1 MSQSTTESEVAGLL
15 EDLPGMRWVEI
26 LLPDMNG
33 ILRGKRI
40 SRADLAK
47 LFGPG
52 IGFPAATTML
62 DTKGLTFETLKF
74 GGDDGDPDALCHAV
88 PGSLAPVPWLQA
100 PTGQALITMS
110 EVGGKPYFAD
120 PRRVLERA
128 VEPLSEAGLRP
139 VVATELEFYLLE
151 ENPEDEAPSPKLQRI
166 PGTRLEHDGPQFA
179 SLDDLNDM
187 EAFFGEVDRNCET
200 QNLPASTAVSEFAPS
215 QFEIN
220 LNHVADPVLACDHAV
235 VLKRLVKNTARRHG
249 AVASFMAKPFAE
261 HPGCGLHIH
270 VSLLD
275 DKGRNVFAPGDNQKD
290 GLPFS
295 DKLRHAVGGLAEA
308 MPESMAV
315 FAPNA
320 NSYRRFRPGVFV
332 PLAPTWG
339 INHRN
344 LSMRVPLSD
353 AANARIEHR
362 VAGAD
367 ANPYLVMAAVLA
379 GIHHGIKN
387 RCAPGPMIAQGTS
400 TPDDVTLPVRWEAS
414 LDAFDRAQI
423 IPRYLGEEYCRVF
436 GICRRAECDRF
447 HSEVSNRDYEWYLR
461 YI

>member
-1 MSQSTTESEVAGLL
+1 MKAEMSKLL
-15 EDLPGMRWVEI
+15 ETLPGMRWIEV

-40 SRADLAK
+40 GRTDLEK
-47 LFGPG
+47 LFAAGITLPG
-52 IGFPAATTML
+52 ATTML
-62 DTKGLTFETLKF
+62 DVKGRTIEALKF
-74 GGDDGDPDALCHAV
+74 GSVDGDPDALCHAV
-88 PGSLAPVPWLQA
+88 RGSLSPIPWLRA
-100 PTGQALITMS
+100 PTGQVLITMS
-110 EVGGKPYFAD
+110 EVDGTPYFAD

-128 VEPLSEAGLRP
+128 IEPLLRAGLTP

-151 ENPEDEAPSPKLQRI
+151 DDPVDLPTLKSVRI
-166 PGTRLEHDGPQFA
+166 PGTRLRQDGPHFA
-179 SLDDLNDM
+179 SLEDLSDM
-187 EAFFGEVDRNCET
+187 EAFFSEVDASCEV

-220 LNHVADPVLACDHAV
+220 LHHVADPVLACDHAV
-235 VLKRLVKNTARRHG
+235 LLKRLVKNVARRHA

-261 HPGCGLHIH
+261 HSGCGLH

-275 DKGRNVFAPGDNQKD
+275 EKGQNIFAPSAKQND

-295 DKLRHAVGGLAEA
+295 KVLRHAVGGLARA
-308 MPESMAV
+308 MPESMAL

-339 INHRN
+339 LNHRN

-353 AANARIEHR
+353 PENARVEHR

-379 GIHHGIKN
+379 GIHHGIEK
-387 RCAPGPMIAQGTS
+387 CCEPGPMIAQGAS
-400 TPDDVTLPVRWEAS
+400 TPEEVTLPIRWEAS
-414 LDAFDRAQI
+414 LDAFEGAAI
-423 IPRYLGEEYCRVF
+423 LPRYLGEDYCRVF
-436 GICRRAECDRF
+436 AICRRSECNMF

-461 YI
+461 YL

>member
-1 MSQSTTESEVAGLL
+1 MEQEVARLL
-15 EDLPGMRWVEI
+15 DTLPGMRWVEV

-40 SRADLAK
+40 GRNDLDK
-47 LFGPG
+47 LFGAGMPLPG
-52 IGFPAATTML
+52 ATTMM
-62 DTKGLTFETLKF
+62 DTKGLTFEALGF
-74 GGDDGDPDALCHAV
+74 GGDDGDPDVLCHAV
-88 PGSLAPVPWLQA
+88 RSSLAPVPWLQA
-100 PTGQALITMS
+100 PTGQVLITMS
-110 EVGGKPYFAD
+110 EVGGAPYFAD

-128 VEPLSEAGLRP
+128 IEPLTDAGLRP

-151 ENPEDEAPSPKLQRI
+151 EDPAGAPALKSSRI
-166 PGTRLEHDGPQFA
+166 PGSQLEQDGPHFG

-187 EAFFGEVDRNCET
+187 EAFFAEVDESCEA
-200 QNLPASTAVSEFAPS
+200 QNLPASTAVAEFAPS

-220 LNHVADPVLACDHAV
+220 LQHVPDPVLACDHAV
-235 VLKRLVKNTARRHG
+235 LLKRLVKNVARRHG

-261 HPGCGLHIH
+261 HSGCGLHIH

-275 DKGRNVFAPGDNQKD
+275 EQGRNVFAPAEKQGD

-295 DKLRHAVGGLAEA
+295 KSLRHAVGGLAEA

-320 NSYRRFRPGVFV
+320 NSYRRFRPGMFV
-332 PLAPTWG
+332 ALAPTWG

-379 GIHHGIKN
+379 GIHHGIEK
-387 RCAPGPMIAQGTS
+387 RCEPGPMIAQGAT
-400 TPDDVTLPVRWEAS
+400 TPKDLTLPVRWEAS
-414 LDAFDRAQI
+414 LDAFERGQI
-423 IPRYLGEEYCRVF
+423 LPRYLGEEYCRIF
-436 GICRRAECDRF
+436 GICRRGECDRF
-447 HSEVSNRDYEWYLR
+447 HSEVSDRDYEWYLR

>member
-1 MSQSTTESEVAGLL
+1 MQPEVAKLL
-15 EDLPGMRWVEI
+15 EILPGMRWVEV

-40 SRADLAK
+40 GRDDLDK
-47 LFGPG
+47 LFGDGVPLPG
-52 IGFPAATTML
+52 ATTML
-62 DTKGLTFETLKF
+62 DTKGLTFEALKF
-74 GGDDGDPDALCHAV
+74 GGDDGDPDVLCHAV
-88 PGSLAPVPWLQA
+88 SGSLAPVPWLKA
-100 PTGQALITMS
+100 PTGQVLVAMS
-110 EVGGKPYFAD
+110 EVSGAPYFAD

-128 VEPLSEAGLRP
+128 IEPLTDAGLRP

-151 ENPEDEAPSPKLQRI
+151 EDPDDRPRPNTARI
-166 PGTRLEHDGPQFA
+166 PGTRLPQDGPQFA

-187 EAFFGEVDRNCET
+187 GAFFAEVDASCET

-220 LNHVADPVLACDHAV
+220 LHHVADPVLACDHAV
-235 VLKRLVKNTARRHG
+235 LLKRLIKNVARRHG

-261 HPGCGLHIH
+261 HAGCGLHIH

-275 DKGRNVFAPGDNQKD
+275 EQGRSVFAPAEKRKR

-295 DKLRHAVGGLAEA
+295 KELRHAVGGLAEA
-308 MPESMAV
+308 MHESMAV

-320 NSYRRFRPGVFV
+320 NSYRRFGAGAFV
-332 PLAPTWG
+332 PKAPTWG

-379 GIHHGIKN
+379 GIHHGIEK
-387 RCAPGPMIAQGTS
+387 RCEPGPMIAQGAS
-400 TPDDVTLPVRWEAS
+400 TPKEATLPVRWEAS

-423 IPRYLGEEYCRVF
+423 LPRYLGEEYCRVF
-436 GICRRAECDRF
+436 GICRRSECDRF
-447 HSEVSNRDYEWYLR
+447 HSEVSDRDYEWYLR